1 MTAIQPISKIR
12 NIGIIAHIDAGKTT
26 VSERILF
33 YTGKLHKMGE
43 VHDGEATMDW
53 MLEEKERGIT
63 ITSAVTFCPWKG
75 HSINIIDTPGHVDF
89 TIEVER
95 SLRVLDGVVG
105 VFCAVGG
112 VEPQSETVWH
122 QADNHQV
129 PKIAFINKLDRI
141 GADYHRV
148 VDMIHSRLGAN
159 PLITQIPWGQENQLK
174 GIIDLIEMVA
184 IQWNEEDLGLTFK
197 QIEIPYELADEAA
210 TYREIL
216 IEKLAETDDPL
227 MEKYLAEEEISSMEI
242 KKAIRNATIGLKL
255 VPVLC
260 GSALKNKGIQPLI
273 DAIVDFLPSP
283 SDIPPVAG
291 INPDSKEIITRMAKA
306 NDPLTALAFKVKLDE
321 GRKLT
326 YLRIYAGS
334 LKEGDSVYNPGKNKR
349 EKISRILKMHSNKR
363 ERIDSVSA
371 GDIIAVMGL
380 KETATGD
387 TICQESTPIILE
399 KISFNE
405 PVISIAVEPKR
416 VQDNDKLADSLAKL
430 VDEDPTLKF
439 YTDEDTGQTIV
450 SGMGELHLDIILGR
464 LAREFNTEV
473 NHGKP
478 QVVYRETINE
488 QKEHLETFERD
499 LGGKKHFASI
509 KIMVTPRER
518 GEGNLFINKLN
529 TISTEFPP
537 DFLKAIEEGI
547 SEASTSGP
555 ILGYPVI
562 DIATYLLD
570 ASFKETSDVMSF
582 RAVANIA
589 FRNACLAAQPIQ
601 LEPIMST
608 EIIVPEEF
616 IGEVIGDINSRQGKV
631 DHIEKKGAFQILTAI
646 VPLSKMFGYSTVLR
660 SLTQGRATF
669 SMCFSLYDKI

>member
-1 MTAIQPISKIR
+1 MTSIQPIGKIR

-63 ITSAVTFCPWKG
+63 ITSAVTYCPWRG
-75 HSINIIDTPGHVDF
+75 HAINIIDTPGHVDF

-95 SLRVLDGVVG
+95 SLRILDGAVG

-129 PKIAFINKLDRI
+129 PKIVFINKLDRT
-141 GADYHRV
+141 GADFHRV
-148 VDMIHSRLGAN
+148 VSMIHSMLGAN
-159 PLITQIPWGQENQLK
+159 PLITQIPWGQENQLE
-174 GIIDLIEMVA
+174 GIIDLIEMKAV
-184 IQWNEEDLGLTFK
+184 QWNEDDLGLTFK
-197 QIEIPYELADEAA
+197 QTDIPYELAEEAA
-210 TYREIL
+210 AYRDIL
-216 IEKLAETDDPL
+216 IEKLAETDDLL
-227 MEKYLAEEEISSMEI
+227 MEKYLAEEEISNTEI

-260 GSALKNKGIQPLI
+260 GSALKNKGIQPLL

-283 SDIPPVAG
+283 LDIPPVTGAD
-291 INPDSKEIITRMAKA
+291 PDTKETITRMAKA
-306 NDPLTALAFKVKLDE
+306 NESLAALAFKVKLDE

-326 YLRIYAGS
+326 YLRIYAGTI
-334 LKEGDSVYNPGKNKR
+334 KEGDSVYNPVKSKR

-363 ERIDSVSA
+363 ERIDFASA

-380 KETATGD
+380 KDTTTGD
-387 TICQESTPIILE
+387 TICQENSSIILE
-399 KISFNE
+399 TISFNE

-416 VQDNDKLADSLAKL
+416 VQDSDRIIDSLAKL
-430 VDEDPTLKF
+430 SDEDPTLKF

-450 SGMGELHLDIILGR
+450 SGMGELHLEIILGR
-464 LAREFNTEV
+464 LAREFNAEV
-473 NHGKP
+473 NYGKP
-478 QVVYRETINE
+478 QVVYRETITE
-488 QKEHLETFERD
+488 TKEHREIFEREF
-499 LGGKKHFASI
+499 GGKEHFASI
-509 KIMVTPRER
+509 KIMVAPRKR
-518 GEGNLFINKLN
+518 GEGNLFINKFN
-529 TISTEFPP
+529 DADFPS

-547 SEASTSGP
+547 SEASASGP
-555 ILGYPVI
+555 ILGYPVT
-562 DIATYLLD
+562 DVTTYLLE
-570 ASFKETSDVMSF
+570 AALKETSDVISF
-582 RAVANIA
+582 KAVANTS
-589 FRNACLAAQPIQ
+589 FRNACSNAHPIQ
-601 LEPIMST
+601 LEPIMSA

-631 DHIEKKGAFQILTAI
+631 DHIEKKDSFQILTAI
-646 VPLSKMFGYSTVLR
+646 VPLSRMFGYSTVLR

-669 SMCFSLYDKI
+669 SMHFCLYDKI